1 MSVILLHTYYG
12 KNIQGENNQIKSPL
26 SFKILTHLFRLYE
39 GKYLGLLSVNEGWY
53 SFTNVYQEGNTA

>member
-1 MSVILLHTYYG
+1 MYIHTR
-12 KNIQGENNQIKSPL
+12 KKIQGENNQIKSPL

-39 GKYLGLLSVNEGWY
+39 GKYLGPLSVNEGWY